1 MSKFL
6 IEVTQTDHAY
16 VEVEADSRTEA
27 KAKAAQSY
35 LDQSVEWYN
44 GTVGFSIRP
53 DKENNN
59 D

>member
-1 MSKFL
+1 MTKFL
-6 IEVTQTDHAY
+6 VEVTQTDSAY
-16 VEVEADSRTEA
+16 VEVDADSRSEA

-53 DKENNN
+53 DKEHN